1 VKETRVPSDAAREV
15 TRLTNRHIR
24 DFAAVDAERPGALW
38 QFFCECGCFT
48 LVEVTIA
55 EYDGGG
61 GVWAA
66 GHERSPAP
74 STR

>member
-1 VKETRVPSDAAREV
+1 VEEERVPSDAAREV

-24 DFAAVDAERPGALW
+24 DFAAIDADRRGALW
-38 QFFCECGCFT
+38 HFFCECGCFT

-55 EYDGGG
+55 EYDAGD

-66 GHERSPAP
+66 GHERSPAGT
-74 STR
+74 TR